1 MKVQDLMTRPAIT
14 CHVNDPLNMAAHRMW
29 DQDCGALPVVNDEG
43 RVTGM
48 ITDRDICMAAY
59 TQGRSLDTLLVNSA
73 MASHLVSVHPE
84 QSVQEVEQ
92 LMSTHQVR
100 RVPVVDGDGKPVGV
114 ISIDDIAREAV
125 QPDSKLKNG
134 LVRVAHTFAA
144 ISRPRIPKK
153 AASMHAAVRAVGA

>member
-1 MKVQDLMTRPAIT
+1 
-14 CHVNDPLNMAAHRMW
+14 
-29 DQDCGALPVVNDEG
+29 
-43 RVTGM
+43 M